1 MRDDYL
7 LGVSVGGGIITGG
20 CYVPE
25 DTLPGKIMCGKT
37 KFKVNKLEGGSF
49 GNIKYWVDIGKG
61 E

>member
-25 DTLPGKIMCGKT
+25 DTLPGKIMYGKT

-49 GNIKYWVDIGKG
+49 G
-61 E
+61 